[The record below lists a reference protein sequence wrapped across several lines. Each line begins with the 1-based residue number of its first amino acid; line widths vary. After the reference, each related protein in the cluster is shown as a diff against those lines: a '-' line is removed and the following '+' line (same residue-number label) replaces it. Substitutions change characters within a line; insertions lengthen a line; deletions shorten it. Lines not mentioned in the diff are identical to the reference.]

1 MAKLITNCIY
11 YKLGS
16 RSAKGPFPPS
26 EHDRK
31 IESDVTKYQVFE

>member
-16 RSAKGPFPPS
+16 GNTKAPFLQS
-26 EHDRK
+26 ERDCK
-31 IESDVTKYQVFE
+31 IESDVTKYQVSE